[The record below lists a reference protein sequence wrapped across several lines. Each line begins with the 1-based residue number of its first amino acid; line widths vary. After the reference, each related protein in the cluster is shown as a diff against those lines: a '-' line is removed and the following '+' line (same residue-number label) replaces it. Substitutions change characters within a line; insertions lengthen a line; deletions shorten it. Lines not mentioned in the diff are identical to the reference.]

1 MAPEFVLDCG
11 LWNPAT
17 KSADVAR
24 WLADEA
30 VAAAARRNPYAPRR
44 SLAGGDPSRHDAATH
59 AFVVRIEPA
68 VGWGDFSSA
77 LDMLQSLKGDHLLR
91 VKGIVNVRGEDVP
104 RVIQCVHHLRY
115 PDASLPAWPD
125 EDRATRLVFI
135 VRDLERDIVDRAF
148 ACFCA
153 AAPEAA
159 A

>member
-1 MAPEFVLDCG
+1 ME
-11 LWNPAT
+11 
-17 KSADVAR
+17 SR
-24 WLADEA
+24 HQI
-30 VAAAARRNPYAPRR
+30 RRR
-44 SLAGGDPSRHDAATH
+44 AGGDLSRHDAATH
-59 AFVVRIEPA
+59 AFVLRIESA

-125 EDRATRLVFI
+125 DDRATRLVFI

-153 AAPEAA
+153 DAPEAA